1 MENPICKVNNISNS
15 NVLYFVLLCLGDHS
29 NVTVRLEPNPKKKN
43 RRKEFADPYKMITHF
58 SWKIVGSLREAP
70 PPAFACKTMP
80 SLGSGTV
87 VFEFWELELVF
98 QTRSW
103 FTHMCVKP

>member
-70 PPAFACKTMP
+70 PQPLHVKQSIIRQWNSCIRI
-80 SLGSGTV
+80 LGT
-87 VFEFWELELVF
+87 
-98 QTRSW
+98 
-103 FTHMCVKP
+103 